1 MNFDRHWL
9 QAKGVF
15 ARGNH
20 GQCHRMSI
28 SAGVHVFAFEPRA
41 QARIENFRLALPEI
55 WRQPALDAEVI

>member
-1 MNFDRHWL
+1 MSVHRHRL

-20 GQCHRMSI
+20 GQGHWMSI
-28 SAGVHVFAFEPRA
+28 SAGVHVFALEPRA

-55 WRQPALDAEVI
+55 GRQPALDAEVI